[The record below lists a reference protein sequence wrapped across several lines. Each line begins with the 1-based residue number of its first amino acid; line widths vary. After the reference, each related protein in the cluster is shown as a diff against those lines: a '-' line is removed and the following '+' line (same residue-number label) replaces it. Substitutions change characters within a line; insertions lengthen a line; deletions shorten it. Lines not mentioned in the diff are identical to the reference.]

1 VTVSDDEIDARQR
14 EPSSSWLTAAL
25 AEHAA
30 IRGEVVAALSAQHAV
45 FSYGVAAVGLLTAV
59 AVGATSGEP
68 QQGGNAQMLAA
79 TILLGLNPVLLVA
92 VLFLWSSEV
101 LRMQRAGA
109 YLFAL
114 ESVIN
119 GRIGK
124 PEALAWEGL
133 VNPPGHA
140 ERVFPHVDKMQ
151 RWAISVALTAI
162 TVGSVASGVFLDD
175 PGKGRFL
182 LGTLVSLVTTYFGLL
197 VWAFFD
203 GNRRWLRKLYDQ
215 TRDES
220 RADSTPPSVR
230 TWAEHLED
238 DSWRRHV
245 HWPLN
250 HLPGARKRKS
260 DREAVVRIRR
270 VGRDRPTTID
280 LTASKASPFEEKRVS
295 ERRTAVDRRQS

>member
-1 VTVSDDEIDARQR
+1 MPDYETDARQR

-59 AVGATSGEP
+59 AVGATSGNP

-119 GRIGK
+119 RHIGK

-133 VNPPGHA
+133 VNPPGSA

-162 TVGSVASGVFLDD
+162 AVGSIASGIMLDD
-175 PGKGRFL
+175 PGKRRFVF
-182 LGTLVSLVTTYFGLL
+182 GTVVSLVTTYFGLL

-215 TRDES
+215 TRDGS
-220 RADSTPPSVR
+220 RAQSTPLSVR
-230 TWAEHLED
+230 TWAEQLEE

-245 HWPLN
+245 RWPLN
-250 HLPGARKRKS
+250 RLPGARKRKS
-260 DREAVVRIRR
+260 DLETGGDVRDLRR
-270 VGRDRPTTID
+270 
-280 LTASKASPFEEKRVS
+280 LEERAWHGDQP
-295 ERRTAVDRRQS
+295 R